1 MQLGDVTDRVRELVG
16 RREDAGDAGSS
27 DGERAADERRGRL
40 PSVTRRRLLGAG
52 AAVAGAKA
60 ADNVLIGYGVLTGTN
75 LQAQDLEPFVTERL
89 GPSPFTTTVADA
101 ELSLASR
108 AVHVDGESYDLQ
120 SIGVDRARAADREH
134 GLAGAGDRGPI
145 AELAA
150 DWAAIGGGS
159 HERTAE
165 VVVEPQTIG
174 SFFETV
180 RGADARPYT
189 VAALRGSDLEPAA
202 PETVRAVTD
211 TDRGPAADPADPESV
226 VAGLKRGFGERTSYD
241 VPRYLAGSVED
252 NVLMRTVELR
262 EHFEDPVTFDALLEQ
277 RDSGMFCYEFVH
289 RSVDALHAVPPQR
302 QTTPVFA
309 GVVTDRRH
317 KHVYT
322 VVASAYRRDGE
333 LVVPLA
339 FVDYTHS
346 TLYDDVGADAVLGD
360 GLEAYNSRHRV
371 TEIFWNRYAIG

>member
-1 MQLGDVTDRVRELVG
+1 VQLADVTDRVRDVLK
-16 RREDAGDAGSS
+16 RRDGDEDVDDPVRDDTADDAGV
-27 DGERAADERRGRL
+27 RL
-40 PSVTRRRLLGAG
+40 PSVTRRRVLGAG
-52 AAVAGAKA
+52 VALAGAKA
-60 ADNVLIGYGVLTGTN
+60 ADNVLVGYGVLTGTN
-75 LQAQDLEPFVTERL
+75 LRAQALGPFVTERL
-89 GPSPFTTTVADA
+89 GPSPFETTVAGS

-108 AVHVDGESYDLQ
+108 AVHVDGESYDLR
-120 SIGVDRARAADREH
+120 SIGADRARAADREH
-134 GLAGAGDRGPI
+134 GLAAAGERGPVE
-145 AELAA
+145 ELAA
-150 DWAAIGGGS
+150 DWDALGGGGP
-159 HERTAE
+159 EDAAD
-165 VVVEPQTIG
+165 VVVEPQAIG
-174 SFFETV
+174 SFFETARDV
-180 RGADARPYT
+180 DARPYT
-189 VAALRGSDLEPAA
+189 VAALRGSEFDPAA

-226 VAGLKRGFGERTSYD
+226 VAGLKRGFNERTSYD

-262 EHFEDPVTFDALLEQ
+262 EAFEDPVTFDALLEQ

-289 RSVDALHAVPPQR
+289 RSVDALHAVDPQR

-322 VVASAYRRDGE
+322 VVATAYRRDGE

-346 TLYDDVGADAVLGD
+346 TLYDDVGADVVLGE
-360 GLEAYNSRHRV
+360 GLEAYDSRHRV
-371 TEIFWNRYAIG
+371 SEIFWNRYAIG